1 MRGRLFVLS
10 GPDVGRSFDL
20 RHGDTLGRSPDCIVA
35 VRHASVSRRHAHIE
49 LVEGEFWVV
58 DDGSRNGVQ
67 VEGQR
72 VERLRLTD
80 HLEFALGELSLRFR
94 VEETE
99 SPAAAVDPVPP
110 LEATAFSASSGP
122 GPQVSALDA
131 EVADWDDG
139 ITIEEAD
146 EIEIAPATAATSA
159 TSATAARSASAGPQN
174 TGRRILQYHRVPNE
188 SGLAV
193 TELSQHPLWVRWS
206 VYALALALTAALFF
220 AAFKGT
226 AFLKGRSSG
235 AAATEVLGD

>member
-20 RHGDTLGRSPDCIVA
+20 RHGDTLGRSPDCIVT

-49 LVEGEFWVV
+49 LMEDEFWVV

-67 VEGQR
+67 LEGER

-94 VEETE
+94 IEETALPE
-99 SPAAAVDPVPP
+99 EVEGPAPP
-110 LEATAFSASSGP
+110 LDVTAFSAAPAVRSST
-122 GPQVSALDA
+122 SELEA

-146 EIEIAPATAATSA
+146 EIEIAPARPASTSA
-159 TSATAARSASAGPQN
+159 SSPALRKQSGD
-174 TGRRILQYHRVPNE
+174 RRILQYHRVPNE
-188 SGLAV
+188 RGFAV
-193 TELSQHPLWVRWS
+193 ADLSQHPLWVRWS

-226 AFLKGRSSG
+226 AFLKGRSS
-235 AAATEVLGD
+235 APADVEALGD